1 MGLKTSF
8 LQNDSLLLKIEML
21 LPHVCEALQSHHW
34 INESSDHQRQ
44 LIRTSERGAVEKQQ
58 ATRYLVDGRDLGTKM
73 VKFQRRDRQEK

>member
-21 LPHVCEALQSHHW
+21 LPHVREALQSHHW

-58 ATRYLVDGRDLGTKM
+58 ATRYLVDGRDLETKM
-73 VKFQRRDRQEK
+73 VKFQKRDRQEK